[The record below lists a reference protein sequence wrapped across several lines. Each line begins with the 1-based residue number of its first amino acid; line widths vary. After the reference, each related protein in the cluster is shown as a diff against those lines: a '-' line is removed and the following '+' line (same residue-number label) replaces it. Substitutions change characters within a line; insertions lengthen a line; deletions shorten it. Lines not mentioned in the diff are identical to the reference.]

1 MWHSLLAES
10 ARAPP
15 VARARLERR
24 GAERRGSTRAR
35 PAEFRS
41 RRRAREVVLASSGHR
56 EVARS
61 STDAASDAPAPHS
74 RPRLVLPE
82 VGRRAALVGASGAL
96 ASALG
101 RACGC
106 GGCAWAMAPLVD
118 ADPAGSALYDV
129 RRDAT
134 RDALF
139 AEGMNTGMTG
149 YEMAIA
155 DRKRALFKRMLER
168 LPRDEEG
175 NGNGEKEAT
184 VVEVGMGTFPN
195 ADAYFNAFASF
206 DCALP
211 AAALGSTTLCDAR
224 REELTDAKN
233 LPRLDIVGVDPNDA
247 MEKYARAAFESARA
261 DATADGRVA
270 ARNTLRVAHGV
281 AEALPLPTSSADAVV
296 CTLTLCS
303 VLDPAAAVAEIRR
316 VLKPGGSFVFVEHVL
331 SEDDDALRAQ
341 QVALDGL
348 QAKLADGCHLN
359 RRTLQT
365 VQSAGFVDYE
375 LVERFTLPGF
385 GLISSQVAGI
395 AVN

>member
-118 ADPAGSALYDV
+118 ADPTGSALYDV

-261 DATADGRVA
+261 EATADGRVA

-365 VQSAGFVDYE
+365 IQSAGFADYE

>member
-365 VQSAGFVDYE
+365 IQSAGFADYE

>member
-10 ARAPP
+10 ARATP

-24 GAERRGSTRAR
+24 GVERRGSNSAR

-56 EVARS
+56 EVSRS
-61 STDAASDAPAPHS
+61 SADATSDPPAPHP
-74 RPRLVLPE
+74 RPRLVVPE
-82 VGRRAALVGASGAL
+82 AGRRAALVGASGAL
-96 ASALG
+96 VSALG

-118 ADPAGSALYDV
+118 ADPARSALFDV

-175 NGNGEKEAT
+175 NGNVEAT

-211 AAALGSTTLCDAR
+211 AAALGSPTLCDAR
-224 REELTDAKN
+224 RRALTDSAKT

-261 DATADGRVA
+261 KGTADGRVSN

-303 VLDPAAAVAEIRR
+303 VLDPEAAVAEIRR

-331 SEDDDALRAQ
+331 SDDAALRAQ
-341 QVALDGL
+341 QLALDGL

-359 RRTLQT
+359 RQTLRTI
-365 VQSAGFVDYE
+365 QSAGFADFE

>member
-261 DATADGRVA
+261 EATADGRVA

>member
-10 ARAPP
+10 ARATP

-24 GAERRGSTRAR
+24 GVERRGSNSAR

-56 EVARS
+56 EVSRS
-61 STDAASDAPAPHS
+61 SADATSDPPAPHP
-74 RPRLVLPE
+74 RPRLVVPE
-82 VGRRAALVGASGAL
+82 AGRRAALVGASGAL
-96 ASALG
+96 VSALG

-118 ADPAGSALYDV
+118 ADPARSAFFDV

-175 NGNGEKEAT
+175 SGNVEAT

-206 DCALP
+206 DCAIARRRAGVTHPVRRATSSSDGFCENPP
-211 AAALGSTTLCDAR
+211 AARYRGRRPERRHGEVRAR
-224 REELTDAKN
+224 
-233 LPRLDIVGVDPNDA
+233 GV
-247 MEKYARAAFESARA
+247 
-261 DATADGRVA
+261 
-270 ARNTLRVAHGV
+270 
-281 AEALPLPTSSADAVV
+281 
-296 CTLTLCS
+296 
-303 VLDPAAAVAEIRR
+303 
-316 VLKPGGSFVFVEHVL
+316 
-331 SEDDDALRAQ
+331 
-341 QVALDGL
+341 
-348 QAKLADGCHLN
+348 
-359 RRTLQT
+359 
-365 VQSAGFVDYE
+365 
-375 LVERFTLPGF
+375 
-385 GLISSQVAGI
+385 
-395 AVN
+395 

>member
-24 GAERRGSTRAR
+24 GAERRGSTCAR

-61 STDAASDAPAPHS
+61 SADAASDAPAPHP
-74 RPRLVLPE
+74 RPRLVVPE

-118 ADPAGSALYDV
+118 ADPNGSALYDV

-155 DRKRALFKRMLER
+155 DRKRVLFKRMLER
-168 LPRDEEG
+168 LPRDEE
-175 NGNGEKEAT
+175 AT
-184 VVEVGMGTFPN
+184 VVEVGMGTFPE
-195 ADAYFNAFASF
+195 
-206 DCALP
+206 
-211 AAALGSTTLCDAR
+211 R
-224 REELTDAKN
+224 
-233 LPRLDIVGVDPNDA
+233 
-247 MEKYARAAFESARA
+247 
-261 DATADGRVA
+261 GRVLQ
-270 ARNTLRVAHGV
+270 RVCVFRLRVARRRAG
-281 AEALPLPTSSADAVV
+281 
-296 CTLTLCS
+296 
-303 VLDPAAAVAEIRR
+303 LDHPVRRATVRIDHHTKPPAAGYRGRR
-316 VLKPGGSFVFVEHVL
+316 PERRHGEV
-331 SEDDDALRAQ
+331 RARG
-341 QVALDGL
+341 V
-348 QAKLADGCHLN
+348 
-359 RRTLQT
+359 
-365 VQSAGFVDYE
+365 
-375 LVERFTLPGF
+375 
-385 GLISSQVAGI
+385 
-395 AVN
+395 

>member
-1 MWHSLLAES
+1 
-10 ARAPP
+10 
-15 VARARLERR
+15 
-24 GAERRGSTRAR
+24 
-35 PAEFRS
+35 
-41 RRRAREVVLASSGHR
+41 
-56 EVARS
+56 
-61 STDAASDAPAPHS
+61 
-74 RPRLVLPE
+74 
-82 VGRRAALVGASGAL
+82 
-96 ASALG
+96 
-101 RACGC
+101 
-106 GGCAWAMAPLVD
+106 MAPLVD

-155 DRKRALFKRMLER
+155 DRKRVLFKRMLER
-168 LPRDEEG
+168 LPRDE
-175 NGNGEKEAT
+175 EAT

-211 AAALGSTTLCDAR
+211 AAALGSPTLCDAR
-224 REELTDAKN
+224 RSELTTSRN

-261 DATADGRVA
+261 KGTADGAPVA

-303 VLDPAAAVAEIRR
+303 VLDPALAVAEIRR
-316 VLKPGGSFVFVEHVL
+316 DLKPGGSFVFVEHVL

-365 VQSAGFVDYE
+365 ITSAGFADYE

-395 AVN
+395 AIN

>member
-41 RRRAREVVLASSGHR
+41 RRRAREVVLDSSGHR

-118 ADPAGSALYDV
+118 ADPTGSALYDV

-261 DATADGRVA
+261 EATADGRVA

-365 VQSAGFVDYE
+365 IQSAGFADYE

>member
-261 DATADGRVA
+261 EATADGRVA

-365 VQSAGFVDYE
+365 IQSAGFADYE

>member
-224 REELTDAKN
+224 RSELTDAKN

-261 DATADGRVA
+261 EATADGRVA

-365 VQSAGFVDYE
+365 IQSAGFADYE

>member
-1 MWHSLLAES
+1 
-10 ARAPP
+10 
-15 VARARLERR
+15 
-24 GAERRGSTRAR
+24 
-35 PAEFRS
+35 
-41 RRRAREVVLASSGHR
+41 
-56 EVARS
+56 
-61 STDAASDAPAPHS
+61 
-74 RPRLVLPE
+74 
-82 VGRRAALVGASGAL
+82 
-96 ASALG
+96 
-101 RACGC
+101 
-106 GGCAWAMAPLVD
+106 MAPLVD
-118 ADPAGSALYDV
+118 ADKDGSALYDV

-155 DRKRALFKRMLER
+155 DRKRVLFKRMLER
-168 LPRDEEG
+168 LPRDE
-175 NGNGEKEAT
+175 EAT

-195 ADAYFNAFASF
+195 ADAYFNAFNSF

-224 REELTDAKN
+224 RSELTTTRN

-261 DATADGRVA
+261 KGTADGRVSN

-365 VQSAGFVDYE
+365 ITSAGFADYE

-395 AVN
+395 AIN

>member
-168 LPRDEEG
+168 LPRDDEG
-175 NGNGEKEAT
+175 NGTGEKEAT

-224 REELTDAKN
+224 RSELTDAKN

-261 DATADGRVA
+261 EATADGRVA

-365 VQSAGFVDYE
+365 IQSAGFADYE

>member
-24 GAERRGSTRAR
+24 GAERRGSTCAR

-61 STDAASDAPAPHS
+61 SADAGSDAPAPHP
-74 RPRLVLPE
+74 RPRLVVPD

-118 ADPAGSALYDV
+118 ADPNGSALYDV

-168 LPRDEEG
+168 LPRDEE
-175 NGNGEKEAT
+175 AT

-195 ADAYFNAFASF
+195 ADAYFNAFNSF

-224 REELTDAKN
+224 RSELTTTRN

-261 DATADGRVA
+261 KGTADGRVSN

-365 VQSAGFVDYE
+365 ITSAGFADYE

-395 AVN
+395 AIN

>member
-1 MWHSLLAES
+1 
-10 ARAPP
+10 
-15 VARARLERR
+15 
-24 GAERRGSTRAR
+24 
-35 PAEFRS
+35 
-41 RRRAREVVLASSGHR
+41 
-56 EVARS
+56 
-61 STDAASDAPAPHS
+61 
-74 RPRLVLPE
+74 
-82 VGRRAALVGASGAL
+82 
-96 ASALG
+96 
-101 RACGC
+101 
-106 GGCAWAMAPLVD
+106 MAPLVD
-118 ADPAGSALYDV
+118 ADPARSAFFDV

-175 NGNGEKEAT
+175 SGNVEAT

-206 DCALP
+206 DCAIP
-211 AAALGSTTLCDAR
+211 AAALGSPILCDAR
-224 REELTDAKN
+224 RAALTDSAKT

-247 MEKYARAAFESARA
+247 MEKYARAAFEAARA
-261 DATADGRVA
+261 KGTANDEDAAKKK
-270 ARNTLRVAHGV
+270 NTLRVARGV

-303 VLDPAAAVAEIRR
+303 VLNPEAAVAEIRR

-331 SEDDDALRAQ
+331 SDDAALRAQ
-341 QVALDGL
+341 QLALDGL

-359 RRTLQT
+359 RQTLRTI
-365 VQSAGFVDYE
+365 QSAGFADFE